1 MTKLPFDKVTLA
13 NGVRLM
19 MIPMEGVN
27 SVATS
32 VMVGVGSRYE
42 AKEINGISHFLEHMV
57 FKGTKKYPT
66 TEDVNTIERAG
77 GLQNAYTD
85 IDITNYHNKV
95 LSTDWSLALD
105 INKELATKPRLEEK
119 HVEKERDVIIEEMK
133 RYEDEPA
140 AKVGETFHEMM
151 YSGTSLG
158 MPIIGKEKSLR
169 SVGSKELLAYH
180 DRWYSPNQIVVVLVG
195 KMNDQRLKMKEKTEE
210 WFGDL
215 RGDSLKDIEVVQ
227 DHQIEPKVEVIT
239 KRDAQQAHLTLGVR
253 AFNRDCE
260 DRFAWNL
267 FNLIMGVSFTSRLFR
282 EIREKL
288 GLCYHIRSSA
298 DTWKDV
304 GYWSIYAGVA
314 TDKVEETVK
323 AILHELTKVVEHG
336 VTHDEVGVAKKRL
349 KTMLAFKSED
359 PEFMGEYYGRQEL
372 FGQKLITLD
381 QYLAKIDAITKKD
394 IDTLLP
400 KYIRQETLNLAL
412 VWNKPREEKLLKL
425 LTI

>member
-1 MTKLPFDKVTLA
+1 MAKLPYDKVTLK

-42 AKEINGISHFLEHMV
+42 TSGINGISHFLEHMV

-95 LSTDWSLALD
+95 LSTDWALALD
-105 INKELATKPRLEEK
+105 INKELATKPLLEEK
-119 HVEKERDVIIEEMK
+119 HVDRERDVIIEEMK

-140 AKVGETFHEMM
+140 AKVGETFHEML
-151 YSGTSLG
+151 YPSTSLG
-158 MPIIGKEKSLR
+158 MKIIGTEKSLR
-169 SVGSKELLAYH
+169 SVASKELKTYH
-180 DRWYSPNQIVVVLVG
+180 DTWYSPDRIVVVLAGNIKNQHAVA
-195 KMNDQRLKMKEKTEE
+195 KKVEE
-210 WFGDL
+210 WFAP
-215 RGDSLKDIEVVQ
+215 LKGQSMGDIELVTN
-227 DHQIEPKVEVIT
+227 HQTEPKVAVVT
-239 KRDAQQAHLTLGVR
+239 KPDAQQAHLTMGVR
-253 AFNRDCE
+253 AFNRDSE

-267 FNLIMGVSFTSRLFR
+267 FNLIMGVSFTSRLFK
-282 EIREKL
+282 EIREKR
-288 GLCYHIRSSA
+288 GLCYHIRSTA
-298 DTWKDV
+298 DNWKDV

-314 TDKVEETVK
+314 TIKVHQTVT
-323 AILHELTKVVEHG
+323 AIMHELTKVVAHG
-336 VTHDEVGVAKKRL
+336 VTKEEVTIAKKRL

-372 FGQKLITLD
+372 FDQRLITLD
-381 QYLAKIDAITKKD
+381 EYLAKIDAITKKD
-394 IDTLLP
+394 IDVLLP
-400 KYIRQETLNLAL
+400 KYIRRETLNLAL
-412 VWNKPREEKLLKL
+412 VWNKPHDEKLLSL
-425 LTI
+425 LKI